1 MQLQGVSTKTQK
13 KFNRLSCIIN
23 VAKQFNFYI
32 WRKNCYSYL
41 AKFSM
46 VLFLNCNDEKWPH
59 THQIKIAS
67 QKHILP
73 PWELHGKWNIDPK
86 RELKLN
92 VKLSKI
98 MHESIPGVYNPP
110 PQKKNTPGNLP
121 DRQFTG
127 VRNLPVLY
135 VHWGRVLL
143 WYCRDP
149 GDLTNGFT
157 FAKIITCAMRI

>member
-1 MQLQGVSTKTQK
+1 
-13 KFNRLSCIIN
+13 
-23 VAKQFNFYI
+23 
-32 WRKNCYSYL
+32 
-41 AKFSM
+41 M

-98 MHESIPGVYNPP
+98 MHESIPGVYPPPPP
-110 PQKKNTPGNLP
+110 PQKKHP
-121 DRQFTG
+121 RE
-127 VRNLPVLY
+127 
-135 VHWGRVLL
+135 
-143 WYCRDP
+143 
-149 GDLTNGFT
+149 
-157 FAKIITCAMRI
+157 FAW